1 MQNTNI
7 NSPKR
12 SLRLNNKRLAR
23 LDIKKDANTD
33 TPSVH
38 ADFTVLTQS
47 MNSEFSAE
55 NCFKVNN
62 RYNNLLRKAY
72 FNKPP

>member
-1 MQNTNI
+1 MQNT

-12 SLRLNNKRLAR
+12 SVRLNNKRLAR

-38 ADFTVLTQS
+38 ADFSTHLHLFTEIMKNIV
-47 MNSEFSAE
+47 
-55 NCFKVNN
+55 
-62 RYNNLLRKAY
+62 
-72 FNKPP
+72 

>member
-12 SLRLNNKRLAR
+12 SVRLNNKRLAR

-38 ADFTVLTQS
+38 ADF
-47 MNSEFSAE
+47 NAPKINHE
-55 NCFKVNN
+55 NILSFLEKKK
-62 RYNNLLRKAY
+62 LLNTILIK
-72 FNKPP
+72 

>member
-12 SLRLNNKRLAR
+12 SVRLNNKRLSR

-38 ADFTVLTQS
+38 ADFTR
-47 MNSEFSAE
+47 FE
-55 NCFKVNN
+55 NF
-62 RYNNLLRKAY
+62 
-72 FNKPP
+72 FNTNT

>member
-23 LDIKKDANTD
+23 LDIKKNANTD
-33 TPSVH
+33 TPSVTS
-38 ADFTVLTQS
+38 DSSVVY
-47 MNSEFSAE
+47 SAIRLS
-55 NCFKVNN
+55 FKTSL
-62 RYNNLLRKAY
+62 YSQKE
-72 FNKPP
+72 PM

>member
-1 MQNTNI
+1 MQNT

-12 SLRLNNKRLAR
+12 SVRLNNKRLAR

-38 ADFTVLTQS
+38 ADLSLT
-47 MNSEFSAE
+47 N
-55 NCFKVNN
+55 NYCLNFKLFLNATAFFLKIYSKIYTQN
-62 RYNNLLRKAY
+62 PQKL
-72 FNKPP
+72 